1 MIETQLEQDIKT
13 AMLAGDKL
21 RVLTLRTL
29 KSAILSVKVAKGT
42 RESVMADND
51 VIVILSKESKKRQE
65 SADLYIQ
72 GGNQAR
78 SDAELLEK
86 SVIANYLPTQLTEEE
101 LSKIIDEVIV
111 GSAVPAQMGP
121 IIGQVKAKAGPAA
134 DGSLIAKLVK
144 EKLSKWLY

>member
-13 AMLAGDKL
+13 AMLAGNKL

-72 GGNQAR
+72 GGNQIKA
-78 SDAELLEK
+78 DAELLEK

-111 GSAVPAQMGP
+111 DSAVPAQMGP

-144 EKLSKWLY
+144 EKLSK